1 MNVEVMLAAV
11 LGSVFLIDFIL
22 KSIKKNSQY
31 DITEKTDE
39 TDSPRRYRVLISNA
53 TNYIRKRKKNFV
65 LSMIITTA
73 LKIGIHYFLYTSWH
87 NKYVPFK
94 KMTDDQRD
102 LWRKN
107 PQLEWFNID
116 EPFLY
121 HVETVFIDKIHLFI
135 PAILT
140 VAFISWF
147 FSDRITAR

>member
-73 LKIGIHYFLYTSWH
+73 LKIGIHYFLYTSKH
-87 NKYVPFK
+87 TFLVPPM
-94 KMTDDQRD
+94 KMTEDQFAQWLKDDI
-102 LWRKN
+102 
-107 PQLEWFNID
+107 EWFD
-116 EPFLY
+116 RTEPFLY
-121 HVETVFIDKIHLFI
+121 HVNTVFIDKIHLFI